1 MPQDSSAKVTRTAE
15 PAAFELKGAVSP
27 LTVLRLRTDD
37 LVRIEVELWDRVER
51 APRML
56 LNAPVVVDVSALE
69 GAGAGVDFERLIAA
83 LRRCQ
88 VVPVAVANLPVEL
101 AASAARAGLGTIPLG
116 PTRARRLSEPA
127 PVESPAP
134 VEATPAPAPEAA
146 PAPAAEAAPEAA
158 PAAAEAEAEPTVVP
172 AAAVST
178 MTIRQPVRGGQVV
191 YAQRGDLVVLAAVN
205 AGAQVIA
212 DGHIHIYG
220 PLRGR
225 ALAGASGN
233 ADARIFCQQLS
244 AELISVAGEYL
255 LADEIPDTLRGR
267 PAQVFQKD
275 GRCCVAPL

>member
-1 MPQDSSAKVTRTAE
+1 MPQDSSAKVTPAAE
-15 PAAFELKGAVSP
+15 APAFELKGAVSP

-69 GAGAGVDFERLIAA
+69 GAGASIDFDKLIAA

-88 VVPVAVANLPVEL
+88 VVPVAAANLPVEL

-127 PVESPAP
+127 PPAP
-134 VEATPAPAPEAA
+134 PPAELAGAPEPEPMPVTPPAGEAA
-146 PAPAAEAAPEAA
+146 PPTAAADPEAEPAHA
-158 PAAAEAEAEPTVVP
+158 PAAAPPT
-172 AAAVST
+172 T
-178 MTIRQPVRGGQVV
+178 TIRQPVRSGQVV

-205 AGAQVIA
+205 PGAQVIA
-212 DGHIHIYG
+212 GGHIHIYG

-225 ALAGASGN
+225 ALAGAAGN
-233 ADARIFCQQLS
+233 AEARIFCQQLS
-244 AELISVAGEYL
+244 AELVSIAGEYL
-255 LADEIPDTLRGR
+255 LADEIPDSLRGR

-275 GRCCVAPL
+275 GRLNVAPL

>member
-1 MPQDSSAKVTRTAE
+1 MPQDSSASVTRAAE
-15 PAAFELKGAVSP
+15 EAAFELKGAVSP

-37 LVRIEVELWDRVER
+37 LVRIEVELWDRVEK

-56 LNAPVVVDVSALE
+56 LNAPVVVDVGALDR
-69 GAGAGVDFERLIAA
+69 AGVGMDFEKLVAA

-88 VVPVAVANLPVEL
+88 VVPIAAANLPVDL
-101 AASAARAGLGTIPLG
+101 QAAAARAGLGTIPLG
-116 PTRARRLSEPA
+116 PTRARRSSEPA
-127 PVESPAP
+127 PEPPPAP
-134 VEATPAPAPEAA
+134 TAAIEVMAPEPAPPAPEPAPAP
-146 PAPAAEAAPEAA
+146 
-158 PAAAEAEAEPTVVP
+158 PTTTV
-172 AAAVST
+172 
-178 MTIRQPVRGGQVV
+178 RHPVRGGQVV

-233 ADARIFCQQLS
+233 PDARIFCQSLA
-244 AELISVAGEYL
+244 AELVSVAGEYL
-255 LADEIPDTLRGR
+255 MADEIPEALRGK

-275 GRCCVAPL
+275 GRLSVVPL